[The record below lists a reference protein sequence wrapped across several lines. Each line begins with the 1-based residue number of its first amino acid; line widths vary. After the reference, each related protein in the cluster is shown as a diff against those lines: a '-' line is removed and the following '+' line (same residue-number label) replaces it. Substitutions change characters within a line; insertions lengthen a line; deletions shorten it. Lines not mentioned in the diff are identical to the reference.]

1 MKRLLIASVLAGL
14 ALAGPAFAFDDK
26 GAHFFA
32 GLVVGS
38 LSGREILAAGCAG
51 ALKEAADSEWDN
63 GDLGA
68 TVAGGAE
75 AWVLKRGTDEQLY
88 WSFVGLEFLQAGNM
102 GWQQDNGYY
111 EINPI
116 YGRHPSRDRIY
127 LTKAAECVFARIVAW
142 NMDEPKRSTFLR
154 WCHYAVL
161 AMMAYDTYHN
171 IPILHIA
178 F

>member
-1 MKRLLIASVLAGL
+1 MRRLILFCVIAVLWAAP
-14 ALAGPAFAFDDK
+14 ALAYNDT

-32 GLVVGS
+32 GLAIGS
-38 LSGREILAAGCAG
+38 LTDQEILAAGCAG
-51 ALKEAADSEWDN
+51 ALKEATGSVWDN
-63 GDLGA
+63 GDLAA
-68 TVAGGAE
+68 TLAGGIE
-75 AWVLKRGTDEQLY
+75 AWILKRGTDEHLF
-88 WSFVGLEFLQAGNM
+88 WGFVALEAMQAGNM
-102 GWQQDNGYY
+102 CWQQDNGYY